1 MDKATTDHFTNQDLD
16 RYLGKV
22 KLTINPKQGLEGLLN
37 SFKWIGIVESEKPK
51 EQKKIEL
58 ENHIKTNY

>member
-1 MDKATTDHFTNQDLD
+1 MKDEKGLFTNHDLD

-22 KLTINPKQGLEGLLN
+22 KLTINPKKGLEGLLN

-51 EQKKIEL
+51 EQKKTEL